1 MLIPIQ
7 PRPSAETSSPLF
19 PSIRFFISSPVV
31 TSILGKAVQST
42 DRGLVGFRAA
52 GGIRGSLGLSP
63 ILRWHA
69 LPGTEG
75 PRERVRIFVTEKVC
89 GFRQFEYRIAEVIPG
104 HLVSSL
110 IQDPLIVGAC
120 ILQTALQ
127 RAGTHV
133 KIL

>member
-63 ILRWHA
+63 ILRWHP

-75 PRERVRIFVTEKVC
+75 PRERVRIFVTEKIC
-89 GFRQFEYRIAEVIPG
+89 GFRQFEYRIAEVVPG
-104 HLVSSL
+104 HLVPGF
-110 IQDPLIVGAC
+110 IQDPLVIRTYV
-120 ILQTALQ
+120 LQAPL
-127 RAGTHV
+127 
-133 KIL
+133 

>member
-63 ILRWHA
+63 ILRWHP
-69 LPGTEG
+69 LPSTESPPEG
-75 PRERVRIFVTEKVC
+75 IGILVTKEVC
-89 GFRQFEYRIAEVIPG
+89 SLRQFQHRIAEVIPG
-104 HLVSSL
+104 HLMSSF
-110 IQDPLIVGAC
+110 IQDPLIVGA
-120 ILQTALQ
+120 
-127 RAGTHV
+127 
-133 KIL
+133 